1 MGISSIANTVAV
13 IELAKRPEN
22 NGKLVV
28 VRHYVPI
35 SMKFIRKYVKDGE
48 VSETDSPVVSDC
60 FIRVRESDT
69 LIVGVV

>member
-28 VRHYVPI
+28 TVSSECGRAI
-35 SMKFIRKYVKDGE
+35 LLSSALFEGLRKE
-48 VSETDSPVVSDC
+48 AEAMQRAPV
-60 FIRVRESDT
+60 
-69 LIVGVV
+69 G